1 MMDLSEMETMN
12 MESDSSSIGDAVSGR
27 GQQSASRDDDE
38 LYIPERRP
46 SLDLGQS
53 PMDTNHWFFMDRA
66 QSPAQSYKS
75 MTSDGFVEMYDDIE
89 SPTRIQLARTD
100 SYSSC
105 YSWDSDDCEKRILKV
120 KIKEE
125 TVSEH
130 PDTPEEIQDSNEF
143 NHPSVTVKFTFE
155 AISNTLGKLSERA
168 LTKFKTMLCTR
179 YPRSFHADVQY
190 MDMVNLV
197 DRLLECYSLASLN
210 ITVAILEE
218 MGQKKMAADLR
229 NVCVRNEVHY
239 DLCETL
245 KREYGEMC
253 VNMDG
258 REERR
263 PFDDIYANLYISSTC
278 DNGPNIEH
286 EVMTIEKLDSNQE
299 PGKQLS
305 TEDIFT
311 TKTIEW
317 SSKKLMLMTGVA
329 GSGKSMAVRRLILD
343 WAKGQSHHDVSFV
356 FPLSLKELKKFEGFT
371 ISLLEII
378 QTLYPETK
386 KLKDGDFRCEDC
398 KIMFILDG
406 IDEYNEV
413 LDFYNTTLLS
423 DPTSP
428 ATLNIIVVNLLR
440 GRLVHHGLLL
450 VTSRPQVQS
459 CIPWDTHYDEME
471 VRGFCDPYKDEYFYR
486 RFKDPNQAAQVVA
499 YINSFTTL
507 RIMCHLPLFCSLIAD
522 ECDRV
527 FRKQGTRT
535 ELPRSIT
542 YMYTKLMLEL
552 AQRRRGPECSS
563 HKKRDL
569 LMNLGKMALELLEQQ
584 KFKVAIYDWKNTEME
599 EEAVN
604 NSGLCME
611 YLTRPLILFD
621 EKMLSF
627 IHPTVQEYMAALYAF
642 LSFTNDGKNIFEEQ
656 LKGKGKFRGIFKVP
670 KVTDLYKGAVD
681 RSLSCADGKLD
692 IFLRFLCGMACRTN
706 LELLQPFLTSSAHQ
720 LVVEDVATHIGKRMR
735 ENRFPGRNDN
745 LQCCLAELGV

>member
-1 MMDLSEMETMN
+1 MQCLAEGNRVRPGTMTSCTSQR
-12 MESDSSSIGDAVSGR
+12 EDHLWTWDRV
-27 GQQSASRDDDE
+27 QWT
-38 LYIPERRP
+38 P
-46 SLDLGQS
+46 STG
-53 PMDTNHWFFMDRA
+53 FFMDRA

-75 MTSDGFVEMYDDIE
+75 MTSDGFVEMYDDSE

-143 NHPSVTVKFTFE
+143 KHPSVTVKFTFE

-179 YPRSFHADVQY
+179 CPRSFHADVQY

-197 DRLLECYSLASLN
+197 DRLLECHSLASLN
-210 ITVAILEE
+210 VTVTILEE
-218 MGQKKMAADLR
+218 IGEKKMAADIR
-229 NVCVRNEVHY
+229 NVCVRNEVRY
-239 DLCETL
+239 DLSETL

-299 PGKQLS
+299 PGKPLS

-343 WAKGQSHHDVSFV
+343 WAKGQSHHDVSFI
-356 FPLSLKELKKFEGFT
+356 FPLSLKELKQFEGST

-378 QTLYPETK
+378 QTLYPEAK
-386 KLKDGDFRCEDC
+386 KLRNGDFRCEDC

-450 VTSRPQVQS
+450 VTSRPQVRS

-471 VRGFCDPYKDEYFYR
+471 VRGFCDPYKDEYFNR
-486 RFKDPNQAAQVVA
+486 RFKDPDQAAQVLA
-499 YINSFTTL
+499 YINSVTTL

-522 ECDRV
+522 EYDCV

-563 HKKRDL
+563 DKKRDL
-569 LMNLGKMALELLEQQ
+569 LMNLGKMALEMLEQH
-584 KFKVAIYDWKNTEME
+584 KFKVAMYDWKNTEME

-611 YLTRPLILFD
+611 YLTKPLILFD

-642 LSFTNDGKNIFEEQ
+642 LSFTNEGKNIFEEQ

-670 KVTDLYKGAVD
+670 KVTDLYKAAVD

-720 LVVEDVATHIGKRMR
+720 SSVVEDVAALIRKRMR
-735 ENRFPGRNDN
+735 EKRFPGRNDN
-745 LQCCLAELGV
+745 LQRCLAELGV